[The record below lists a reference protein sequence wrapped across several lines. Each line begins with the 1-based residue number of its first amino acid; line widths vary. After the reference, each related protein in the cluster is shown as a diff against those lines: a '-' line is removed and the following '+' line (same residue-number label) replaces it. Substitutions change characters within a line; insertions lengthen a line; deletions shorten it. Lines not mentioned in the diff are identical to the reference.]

1 VIYLPPN
8 KTVAIIE
15 SLCEDQ
21 PIRLRLPYLECLYGD
36 LSGTEGWHQ
45 NILLGWKIK
54 IIFGCSK
61 LLQLV
66 SQRLQIM
73 NL

>member
-1 VIYLPPN
+1 
-8 KTVAIIE
+8 
-15 SLCEDQ
+15 
-21 PIRLRLPYLECLYGD
+21 
-36 LSGTEGWHQ
+36 LSGTEGWYQ